1 MALSN
6 PKVLVFGHSFVKR
19 MHRDLRSKFDV
30 RAALNFNMHNVA
42 IKLHGVGGRTVDKLV
57 KIDFNRV
64 TQFQPNIVIL
74 EVGTNDLTLEKP
86 ETVGSRIDDLV
97 RMLLGVPSVRVVGV
111 CLVTNRA
118 SSPKFNEKVAILNQ
132 YLTVVLEDKHNVFC
146 WRHKGFTQPTIS
158 PFLAD
163 GVHYTR
169 RAQYTLYRS
178 YRGAILKAIQFL
190 SRCA

>member
-1 MALSN
+1 MLIPGAPVEEEGNLEHLKLRNSWAKIKVDLLVLNQDNLDILQVSN
-6 PKVLVFGHSFVKR
+6 ISGQVKNSEFIFNIILVLFS
-19 MHRDLRSKFDV
+19 
-30 RAALNFNMHNVA
+30 
-42 IKLHGVGGRTVDKLV
+42 
-57 KIDFNRV
+57 
-64 TQFQPNIVIL
+64 

-158 PFLAD
+158 PFLPD